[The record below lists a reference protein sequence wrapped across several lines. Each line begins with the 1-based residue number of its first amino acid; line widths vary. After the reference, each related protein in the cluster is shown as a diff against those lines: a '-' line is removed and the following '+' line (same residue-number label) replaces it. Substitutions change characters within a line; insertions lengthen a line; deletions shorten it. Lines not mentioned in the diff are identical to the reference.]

1 MAISSIGVGS
11 GLPIEQLLKDLR
23 ESENQPLVLIQ
34 SQQVSAQNR
43 ISAYSTL
50 KSALEALNTAGKAL
64 GKDDAFGALKATTAG
79 DHFTASVTNKAVA
92 GQYNIK
98 VSQLATSQTLV
109 ATGQADRTAAIGDIG
124 ASGGTL
130 TVTIG
135 KETKTLDIAGKDG
148 GAPSLDDIMAAINGD
163 SSLGFSATLINDGT
177 EEPHRLLFTAKD
189 TGIDAS
195 IKTLSFTGNSA
206 VNDLIGFGGPSAPTG
221 DGAIKEQAAVNAK
234 IVVNGIDI
242 TSQSNKVEGAIEGVT
257 LNLTKISDTAIS
269 LAVTRDDKVTSEA
282 INKFITAYNSL
293 QTTIKSLTSYDVEGQ
308 KGSALTGDNLARNAQ
323 NQVRQALN
331 SAVSDGA
338 ISTLSQLGITTDPKD
353 GTLKVDE
360 KKLEAALKG
369 NMVDVQKLFTGELG
383 ISANL
388 DKVASNFTR
397 SDGLIKNAEDGTQ
410 RTIDQLDKQF
420 IATTE
425 RIDAKMEAYR
435 KQFSGLDVMMSQM
448 NGISNYLT
456 QQLSML
462 GNIGKDK

>member
-50 KSALEALNTAGKAL
+50 KGALEALNTSGKAL

-92 GQYNIK
+92 GQYSIK
-98 VSQLATSQTLV
+98 VDKLATSQTLV
-109 ATGQADRTAAIGDIG
+109 SEKGLTDRSAAIGN
-124 ASGGTL
+124 SGGTL
-130 TVTIG
+130 SVTIG
-135 KETKTLDIAGKDG
+135 DEIKTLKVEGKNG

-163 SSLGFSATLINDGT
+163 SSLGFSATLINDGSAA
-177 EEPHRLLFTAKD
+177 PHRLLFTAKD
-189 TGIDAS
+189 TGTKAS
-195 IKTLSFTGNSA
+195 IESLSFAANDGDSDSA
-206 VNDLIGFGGPSAPTG
+206 LNELIGFGPGAPT
-221 DGAIKEQAAVNAK
+221 ANMKEQAADDA
-234 IVVNGIDI
+234 IVSINGIEI

-257 LNLTKISDTAIS
+257 LNLTKITDTAVS
-269 LAVTRDDKVTSEA
+269 LGITRDDKVTSEA

-293 QTTIKSLTSYDVEGQ
+293 QSTIKSLTSYDVEGQ

-331 SAVSDGA
+331 SAVGEGTMR
-338 ISTLSQLGITTDPKD
+338 TLSQLGITTDPKD
-353 GTLKVDE
+353 GTLKVDD
-360 KKLEAALKG
+360 KKLEAALKD
-369 NMVDVQKLFTGELG
+369 NMVDVQKLFTGEMG

-388 DKVASNFTR
+388 TKVADNFTR
-397 SDGLIKNAEDGTQ
+397 SDGLIKSAEDGTQ

-420 IATTE
+420 IATSE

-435 KQFSGLDVMMSQM
+435 KQFSGLDVMMAQM

-462 GNIGKDK
+462 GNIGKEK